1 MNFGKPECKECP
13 LDKSNDRCIRRK
25 CEHADLPPPPPPV
38 ELPESRW
45 HLAVGETIGDS
56 EIQVNV
62 TWVNEETG
70 DFEGQI
76 AALRDPDKEHGHYGS
91 YVTLDYYYRFTRHQ
105 NPGSLLTSIPSSK
118 NKSHTFGSSD
128 RYHLKYGNAINTKNG
143 SKAPGVVQQGCP

>member
-25 CEHADLPPPPPPV
+25 CEHAELPPPPPPV

-105 NPGSLLTSIPSSK
+105 NPAGDFLWEVLPECTDRFHREGSTGAQLLLYWWPEDGFSFDLDS
-118 NKSHTFGSSD
+118 
-128 RYHLKYGNAINTKNG
+128 
-143 SKAPGVVQQGCP
+143 